1 MINKELL
8 EYIKKRLSENVT
20 KENLITELASG
31 GWTKNDIEESIRE
44 IKFNNII
51 ENNSY
56 KTSKLRKIFFSI
68 FSFLIIISV
77 PLSRFNPGGASG
89 NQDLRFAE
97 IILIISGIVLIVL
110 GQKKGYLFWY
120 IFFISISLPMVL
132 LPFNNDKID
141 YFPLLLTTII
151 IFGLILLLTFTI
163 TNFYNFYNEKPT
175 IKREIVL
182 FLILLLLPIFANII
196 WITHNKAM
204 TLNRNM
210 KEINYYVLPDS
221 YDSLYECVAK
231 KTLEESGYCYGYF
244 VNKSNQTCHE
254 YLDGNNL
261 NLSAEDRRIK
271 FDSCYRSA
279 DIYRENNWF
288 IKNYAKIIE

>member
-8 EYIKKRLSENVT
+8 EYVKKRLSENVN
-20 KENLITELASG
+20 KEDLIIELTSG

-51 ENNSY
+51 ENNSN
-56 KTSKLRKIFFSI
+56 KTSKLRKIFFPI
-68 FSFLIIISV
+68 FSSPIIIFF
-77 PLSRFNPGGASG
+77 LLNYFNPAGGSG
-89 NQDLRFAE
+89 LKFAE
-97 IILIISGIVLIVL
+97 IPLIISSFILIFL
-110 GQKKGYLFWY
+110 GYKKSYLLWY
-120 IFFISISLPMVL
+120 IFFILLSLSTVL
-132 LPFNNDKID
+132 LPFRNHQID
-141 YFPLLLTTII
+141 LFPLLLTTII
-151 IFGLILLLTFTI
+151 ISSFILLLTFKI
-163 TNFYNFYNEKPT
+163 TNFYYFYNEKPT

-196 WITHNKAM
+196 WITHDKAM

-210 KEINYYVLPDS
+210 KEINYYALPDS
-221 YDSLYECVAK
+221 YDSLDECVTK

-261 NLSAEDRRIK
+261 NLSAEGRGIK

-279 DIYRENNWF
+279 SIYRENNWF
-288 IKNYAKIIE
+288 IKNYAKIID